1 MMERFVEAVS
11 ERFLRYV
18 RINTMSSMESDTH
31 PSTQVQFDLARVLR
45 DEMQAIGVSNVY
57 LDEQYCVVYGTVPST
72 RADGGGKSIGF
83 VAHLDTVPDYPG
95 DNVKPWVYEN
105 Y

>member
-31 PSTQVQFDLARVLR
+31 PST
-45 DEMQAIGVSNVY
+45 
-57 LDEQYCVVYGTVPST
+57 

-83 VAHLDTVPDYPG
+83 VAHMDTVPDYPG
-95 DNVKPWVYEN
+95 DNVKP
-105 Y
+105 